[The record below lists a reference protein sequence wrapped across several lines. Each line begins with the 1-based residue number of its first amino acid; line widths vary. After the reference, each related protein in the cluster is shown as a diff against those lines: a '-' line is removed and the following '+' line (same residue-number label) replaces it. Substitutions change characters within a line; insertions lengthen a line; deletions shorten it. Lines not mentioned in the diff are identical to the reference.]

1 MVRLFCTDLA
11 IAKGEPQEG
20 LGALAE
26 RHLFIRWPKGKWRR
40 PRYMAADM
48 SAALQGAM
56 KASMGHG
63 RYVGLVDSGDG
74 TELELL
80 SFPDGRRYVP
90 ADQAEAAALVIAW
103 GEGQALPGEVFERQ
117 VILCCTDAKTDAC
130 CARYGFPVYKALAA
144 STDAFD
150 VLQCTHIG
158 GCHFAPSV
166 IVMPN
171 RDRYGRLT
179 PADVPAFLDALSQG
193 QYFLPAFK
201 GRNGLDEAR
210 QTAEI
215 AAMRWAEGHGYAQAA
230 VQLDE
235 TADISVD
242 DLDVRFSVAGIA
254 LSVALTR
261 TQFDVQGNCRDIEAE
276 AFKPVGRWTVSG
288 VSAR

>member
-1 MVRLFCTDLA
+1 
-11 IAKGEPQEG
+11 
-20 LGALAE
+20 
-26 RHLFIRWPKGKWRR
+26 
-40 PRYMAADM
+40 MAADM
-48 SAALQGAM
+48 SEALQGAM
-56 KASMGHG
+56 KASMGNG

-74 TELELL
+74 QELELL

-90 ADQAEAAALVIAW
+90 ADQTEAAELVAAW
-103 GEGQALPGEVFERQ
+103 GEGQALPGAVFERQ

-179 PADVPAFLDALSQG
+179 PADVPAFLDALSRG

-235 TADISVD
+235 TADVSVD
-242 DLDVRFSVAGIA
+242 DMDVRFSVAGIA